1 MPLQRCQSEDQPGWK
16 WGDAGKCYV
25 YTAGNEDSETAARK
39 KAMAQA
45 AAMGEFPGT
54 GTGGRSTDDSGSS
67 LGTQFRS
74 FAPDLEVRSG
84 GDGRTI
90 FGIVVPYDAP
100 TRIDDNLVESFARGA
115 FNHQLKEPHRVKFA
129 REHVMLG
136 GELIGVTQAL
146 RDDAAGLYA
155 EMRASKTPEGDRTLE
170 LVKDRALD
178 QMSVA
183 FRERQNRRLGGGIV
197 QRVKADLFEI
207 AVVMQGAYGEL
218 AAVAGVR
225 SRQIP
230 EAAMDLDLRAAADEY
245 LHGLPK
251 PTDHDLEIRKIRL
264 GMPY

>member
-1 MPLQRCQSEDQPGWK
+1 MPWHVAESAQCPASKP
-16 WGDAGKCYV
+16 WGVIKDADGSLVACHATEASAQKQVDALY
-25 YTAGNEDSETAARK
+25 ANE
-39 KAMAQA
+39 
-45 AAMGEFPGT
+45 PI
-54 GTGGRSTDDSGSS
+54 RSMDGSGSS
-67 LGTQFRS
+67 LETQYRS

-84 GDGRTI
+84 GDGRTVY
-90 FGIVVPYDAP
+90 GIVVPYDAP
-100 TRIDDNLVESFARGA
+100 TRINDDLVESFARGA

-155 EMRASKTPEGDRTLE
+155 EMRASKTPEGDKTLE

-183 FRERQNRRLGGGIV
+183 FRERQNRRVGAGIV
-197 QRVKADLFEI
+197 QRIKADLFEI

-218 AAVAGVR
+218 ATVAGVR
-225 SRQIP
+225 SRQMP
-230 EAAMDLDLRAAADEY
+230 QAAMDLELRAQADEY
-245 LHGLPK
+245 LQGLP
-251 PTDHDLEIRKIRL
+251 PLPDHDLEIRKIRL